1 MVKKM
6 KRIGVAQSLMTLA
19 NAACGF
25 LAISVL
31 LQSSA
36 AGGGVIAPEGF
47 RLAAAL
53 ILLGLFFDTLDGK
66 IARLT
71 NHESEFGAQLDS
83 LADVIT
89 FGFAPAILAKA
100 WIDQTSTLSAFQHG
114 DIPLGLLLCMLF
126 TICAILRLA
135 RFTAE
140 LDGEGSGGGHAF
152 FGLPTPAAAGTI
164 AACALVYFDSD
175 RSQPQAI
182 AAALPYVLPI
192 LSLLMVSR
200 IPYAHVGSLLLR
212 GRKPFTHLLRI
223 VFFGILA
230 AFVFSE
236 SVFAG
241 FSIYLASGPLRVV
254 RDRVLQR
261 DRVEEEGL
269 F

>member
-1 MVKKM
+1 
-6 KRIGVAQSLMTLA
+6 MTLA

-31 LQSSA
+31 LQTSA
-36 AGGGVIAPEGF
+36 AGSGVIPPEGF

-71 NHESEFGAQLDS
+71 NQESEFGAQLDS

-89 FGFAPAILAKA
+89 FGLAPAILAKA
-100 WIDQTSTLSAFQHG
+100 WIDQTSTLSSFQQG
-114 DIPLGLLLCMLF
+114 DIPLGLLLCVLYTM
-126 TICAILRLA
+126 CAILRLA
-135 RFTAE
+135 RFTTE
-140 LDGEGSGGGHAF
+140 LDDEGSGGGHGF
-152 FGLPTPAAAGTI
+152 FGLPTPAAAGTV
-164 AACALVYFDSD
+164 AACALVYFDAAY
-175 RSQPQAI
+175 SQPQAI
-182 AAALPYVLPI
+182 AAVLPYALPL

-212 GRKPFTHLLRI
+212 GKRPFTYLLRI
-223 VFFGILA
+223 VFFGVLA
-230 AFVFSE
+230 SFLFSE
-236 SVFAG
+236 SMFVG
-241 FSIYLASGPLRVV
+241 FSIYLASGPVRVV
-254 RDRVLQR
+254 VDRVLQR